1 MTSNFFL
8 NKLWTFEDRKFS
20 VKETGIQFGM
30 FIGFSSLG
38 AVIQLLLVYVLV
50 ENYNMDYPLSLI
62 LAVAAASVGNFLLNK
77 KWTFK
82 EKIWS

>member
-8 NKLWTFEDRKFS
+8 NKLWTFEDREFNA
-20 VKETGIQFGM
+20 KETGIQFGM

-38 AVIQLLLVYVLV
+38 AIIQLLLVYALV
-50 ENYNMDYPLSLI
+50 ENYDMEYPPSLI
-62 LAVAAASVGNFLLNK
+62 AAVAAASVGNFLLNK

-82 EKIWS
+82 EKLWS

>member
-1 MTSNFFL
+1 
-8 NKLWTFEDRKFS
+8 
-20 VKETGIQFGM
+20 M

-38 AVIQLLLVYVLV
+38 ALIQLLLVYVLV
-50 ENYNMDYPLSLI
+50 ENYNMDYPPSLI
-62 LAVAAASVGNFLLNK
+62 LAVAVASIGNFLLNK

>member
-1 MTSNFFL
+1 
-8 NKLWTFEDRKFS
+8 
-20 VKETGIQFGM
+20 M

-38 AVIQLLLVYVLV
+38 AIIQLLLVYALV
-50 ENYNMDYPLSLI
+50 ENYDMEYPPSLI

>member
-8 NKLWTFEDRKFS
+8 NKLWTFEDRKFNA
-20 VKETGIQFGM
+20 KETGIQFGM

-38 AVIQLLLVYVLV
+38 AIIQLLLVYALV
-50 ENYNMDYPLSLI
+50 ENYDMEYPPSLI
-62 LAVAAASVGNFLLNK
+62 VAVAAASVGNFLLNK

-82 EKIWS
+82 EKLWS